1 MSESIERLNQL
12 LDELG
17 PSTEE
22 VVLIEQVAPQ
32 AWLLAVGEGDSAI
45 AVRLD
50 EALGM
55 VTLSRELGR
64 PQEATR
70 ERIYEALL
78 TYNGLAALHGGVRMA
93 LREAEGPVLQE
104 FDVPLRG
111 LELAT
116 LRRIVQDFM
125 LKSSAW
131 EEIIES
137 AEPPEL
143 EESVSAPAWEAL
155 KV

>member
-1 MSESIERLNQL
+1 MIEHAEHLNHL

-17 PSTEE
+17 PTTEE
-22 VVLIEQVAPQ
+22 VVLIEQVAPD
-32 AWLLAVGEGDSAI
+32 AWLLAMGEGDAAI

-50 EALGM
+50 EATGIA
-55 VTLSRELGR
+55 TLSCELGR
-64 PQEATR
+64 PQETVR
-70 ERIYEALL
+70 ERVYEALL
-78 TYNGLAALHGGVRMA
+78 TYNGLAGLHGGIRMA
-93 LREAEGPVLQE
+93 LREAGGPVLQE

-116 LRRIVQDFM
+116 LRQIVQDFTR
-125 LKSSAW
+125 KASAW

-143 EESVSAPAWEAL
+143 DEGLSSPSWDAL